1 MAIDTLE
8 KRYASL
14 TFGAA
19 GRAGTRE
26 PTGSSS
32 AFRRSAALGGY
43 YQEPVV
49 ATGVAT
55 RRQTLLGTSLIRHV
69 LKGSSPQ

>member
-1 MAIDTLE
+1 MAIDTLA

-14 TFGAA
+14 TFGNP

-32 AFRRSAALGGY
+32 AFRRTAAIGGY
-43 YQEPVV
+43 YQEPGASV
-49 ATGVAT
+49 ALETV
-55 RRQTLLGTSLIRHV
+55 RHVLYGTSLERHT
-69 LKGSSPQ
+69 LRG